1 MGDFITLLATKF
13 AEWLVGAAAVSK
25 GTFAAKAAIW
35 AAKTVIVGV
44 PLLMAGKALL
54 PKMDL
59 NSLLARSSMQRNPI
73 SSRKVVYG
81 RAKVGGTILYMSE
94 GTSGVAANRE
104 HLYMVTALSYKEID
118 SFEKIYA
125 NNEELTIDGSTGHVT
140 SPSRYYPNSNPRF
153 TFGVSSVMTG
163 TTTQT
168 LDTAVSSNTD
178 LTSSD
183 QFKGI
188 ACLQFWMAYDPEVF
202 TSGIPNVT
210 ALVKGRKV
218 LDFRTS
224 TTAWSDNPALII
236 YDYLTDTDYGLGVPV
251 SRIDTTS
258 FTAAA
263 NTCEEQV
270 ALDTDPVTYENRYT
284 CNGVIDTAA
293 TIANNLEMLLS
304 SCVGNLSYVDGKYKL
319 RVGEWVAPTQ
329 TITEE
334 DLRGAVSLITKP
346 SRREVFNTVKGIIV
360 TEASNWQPA
369 DYPEVKN
376 TAAITAAGEE
386 IKSELPLPFTSSSS
400 MAQRI
405 AKIYLN
411 KNLQDYTLT
420 LPLKLSQFSLEPNDT
435 VNVTLEKSFG
445 FKNKIFEVVEW
456 KFGTSNGE
464 NGELVLG
471 VDVTLRE
478 TASSVYSWAATDET
492 AMPETTAPTITK
504 IENVDAPS
512 FSLAAITTK
521 KADDGTLIDGVE
533 CNITDPTDNRHVVE
547 YDVAYKKSSDSNFTE
562 ISVLRDSN

>member
-1 MGDFITLLATKF
+1 MGDFVTLLATKF
-13 AEWLVGAAAVSK
+13 AEFLVGSSAVK
-25 GTFAAKAAIW
+25 AGTFAAKATIW

-81 RAKVGGTILYMSE
+81 RAKVGGTIVYMSE
-94 GTSGVAANRE
+94 GTSGVASDRE
-104 HLYMVTALSYKEID
+104 HLYMITALSYKEID

-125 NNEELTIDGSTGHVT
+125 NNEELTIDPTNGRVT
-140 SPSRYYPNSNPRF
+140 SPSRYYPNSQARWNF
-153 TFGVSSVMTG
+153 VTNMTG

-168 LDTAVSSNTD
+168 LDSTVTTYTD
-178 LTSSD
+178 LTSAD
-183 QFKGI
+183 QFKEI

-218 LDFRTS
+218 LDFRTG

-236 YDYLTDTDYGLGVPV
+236 YDYLTDTDYGLAVPT
-251 SRIDTTS
+251 SRMDTTS

-270 ALDTDPVTYENRYT
+270 DLNTDPVTTENRYT

-293 TIANNLEMLLS
+293 TINNNLEMLLS
-304 SCVGNLSYVDGKYKL
+304 SCVGNLAYIDGKYKL
-319 RVGEWVAPTQ
+319 TVGQYVAPTQ
-329 TITEE
+329 TITED

-346 SRREVFNTVKGIIV
+346 SRREVFNVVKGIIV
-360 TEASNWQPA
+360 TEETNWQPA

-376 TAAITAAGEE
+376 AAAITAAGEE

-420 LPLKLSQFSLEPNDT
+420 LPLKLTQFKLEPNDT

-456 KFGTSNGE
+456 KFGSSNGSNGE
-464 NGELVLG
+464 IILG

-478 TASSVYSWAATDET
+478 TSSSVYDWAATDET
-492 AMPETTAPTITK
+492 PMPETTAPTITK
-504 IENVDAPS
+504 IESVDAPT
-512 FSLAAITTK
+512 FSLTAITTK
-521 KADDGTLIDGVE
+521 KAEDGTLFDGVE
-533 CNITDPTDNRHVVE
+533 CSITDPTNNRHVVE
-547 YDVAYKKSSDSNFTE
+547 YDVAYKKSTDTNFTE

>member
-1 MGDFITLLATKF
+1 MGDFVTMLATKF
-13 AEWLVGAAAVSK
+13 AEWLVGSAAVK
-25 GTFAAKAAIW
+25 AGTFAAKAAIW
-35 AAKTVIVGV
+35 AAITVTVGV

-59 NSLLARSSMQRNPI
+59 NSLLARSSMQRSPI
-73 SSRKVVYG
+73 ASRKVVYG

-94 GTSGVAANRE
+94 GTSGVASNRE

-125 NNEELTIDGSTGHVT
+125 NNEELTIGGGGHVT
-140 SPSRYYPNSNPRF
+140 SPSRYYPNSNSRF
-153 TFGVSSVMTG
+153 TFVTNMTG
-163 TTTQT
+163 TTTQS
-168 LDTAVSSNTD
+168 LDSTVYNNTD
-178 LTSSD
+178 LTVSD
-183 QFKGI
+183 GFLGI

-210 ALVKGRKV
+210 ALVKGRKI

-224 TTAWSDNPALII
+224 TTAWSDNPALVI
-236 YDYLTDTDYGLGVPV
+236 YDYLTDADYGLGVPV

-270 ALDTDPVTYENRYT
+270 ALNTDPVTYENRYT

-293 TIANNLEMLLS
+293 TISNNLEMLLS
-304 SCVGNLSYVDGKYKL
+304 SCVGNLSYIDGKYKL

-329 TITEE
+329 TINEE
-334 DLRGAVSLITKP
+334 DLRGAISLITKP
-346 SRREVFNTVKGIIV
+346 SRREVFNSVSGIFV
-360 TEASNWQPA
+360 TQESNYQPA

-376 TAAITAAGEE
+376 NAAITAAGEE
-386 IKSELPLPFTSSSS
+386 IKSQLPLPFTNSSP

-420 LPLKLSQFSLEPNDT
+420 LPLKLTQFSLEPNDT
-435 VNVTLEKSFG
+435 VNVTLEKSLG
-445 FKNKIFEVVEW
+445 FKNKIFEVASW
-456 KFGTSNGE
+456 KFGTSSGE
-464 NGELVLG
+464 NGEMVLG

-478 TASSVYSWAATDET
+478 TASSVYDWAATDET
-492 AMPETTAPTITK
+492 AMPETAAPTVTK

-512 FSLAAITTK
+512 FSLTAITTK

-533 CNITDPTDNRHVVE
+533 CNITDPTNNRHVVE

>member
-1 MGDFITLLATKF
+1 MGDFVTLLATKF
-13 AEWLVGAAAVSK
+13 AEFLVGSSAVK
-25 GTFAAKAAIW
+25 AGTFAAKAAIF

-73 SSRKVVYG
+73 SSRKIVYG

-94 GTSGVAANRE
+94 GTSGVAENRE

-118 SFEKIYA
+118 SFEKVYA
-125 NNEELTIDGSTGHVT
+125 NNEELTIDPTNGRVT
-140 SPSRYYPNSNPRF
+140 APSRYYPNSQPRF
-153 TFGVSSVMTG
+153 NVVKNMTG

-168 LDTAVSSNTD
+168 LDSTVYNNTD
-178 LTSSD
+178 LTVSD
-183 QFKGI
+183 QFKEI
-188 ACLQFWMAYDPEVF
+188 ACLQFWMAYDPDVF

-218 LDFRTS
+218 LDFRTG

-236 YDYLTDTDYGLGVPV
+236 YDYLTDTDYGLAVPT

-270 ALDTDPVTYENRYT
+270 DLDTDPVTTENRYAA
-284 CNGVIDTAA
+284 NGVIDTAA
-293 TIANNLEMLLS
+293 TISNNLEMLLS
-304 SCVGNLSYVDGKYKL
+304 SCVGSLSYIDGKYKL
-319 RVGEWVAPTQ
+319 RVGEYVAPTK
-329 TITEE
+329 TITED
-334 DLRGAVSLITKP
+334 DLRGAISLITKP
-346 SRREVFNTVKGIIV
+346 SRREVFNVVKGIIV
-360 TEASNWQPA
+360 TEESNFQPT

-376 TAAITAAGEE
+376 AAAITAAGEE
-386 IKSELPLPFTSSSS
+386 IKSELPLPFTSSPS

-405 AKIYLN
+405 AKIYLE

-420 LPLKLSQFSLEPNDT
+420 LPLKLTQFALEPNDT
-435 VNVTLEKSFG
+435 VEVTMQKSLG

-456 KFGTSNGE
+456 KFGSSNGD
-464 NGELVLG
+464 NGEIVLG

-478 TASSVYSWAATDET
+478 TAASVYNWSATEET
-492 AMPETTAPTITK
+492 PMPETTAPTITK
-504 IENVDAPS
+504 IQEVAAPS

-521 KADDGTLIDGVE
+521 KAEDGTLVDGCE
-533 CNITDPTDNRHVVE
+533 CSITDPTDNRHVVE

>member
-1 MGDFITLLATKF
+1 MGEFVTMLATKF
-13 AEWLVGAAAVSK
+13 AEWLVGSAAVK
-25 GTFAAKAAIW
+25 AGTFAAKAAIW

-44 PLLMAGKALL
+44 PLLIAGKALL

-59 NSLLARSSMQRNPI
+59 QAMLARSSMQRNPI
-73 SSRKVVYG
+73 STRKVVYG
-81 RAKVGGTILYMSE
+81 RARVGGTIVYMSE
-94 GTSGVAANRE
+94 GTSGVASDRE
-104 HLYMVTALSYKEID
+104 HLYMVTAMAYKEID

-125 NNEELTIDGSTGHVT
+125 NNEELTISAGTVT
-140 SPSRYYPNSNPRF
+140 APARYYPNSLSRF
-153 TFGVSSVMTG
+153 NVVTDMTG
-163 TTTQT
+163 TSTQT
-168 LDTAVSSNTD
+168 LNSTTTDHTD

-183 QFKGI
+183 QFKDI

-210 ALVKGRKV
+210 ALVKGRKI

-224 TTAWSDNPALII
+224 TTAWSDNPALVI

-284 CNGVIDTAA
+284 CNGVVDTAA
-293 TIANNLEMLLS
+293 TVANNLEMLLS
-304 SCVGNLSYVDGKYKL
+304 SCVGSLSYVDGKYKL
-319 RVGEWVAPTQ
+319 NVGGYVAPTT
-329 TITEE
+329 TITEA

-346 SRREVFNTVKGIIV
+346 SRREIFNSVKGIFIG
-360 TEASNWQPA
+360 ELSNWQPS
-369 DYPEVKN
+369 DYPEISN
-376 TAAITAAGEE
+376 SAAITAAGET
-386 IKSELPLPFTSSSS
+386 IRSELPLPFTATPS

-411 KNLQDYTLT
+411 RNLQDYTLT
-420 LPLKLSQFSLEPNDT
+420 LPLKLTQFALEPSDT
-435 VNVTLEKSFG
+435 VQVTLEKSFG
-445 FKNKIFEVVEW
+445 FKNKIFEVVDW
-456 KFGTSNGE
+456 KFGTTNGDNGE
-464 NGELVLG
+464 KVLG

-478 TASSVYSWAATDET
+478 TNSNIYDWSASDEAAFTETD
-492 AMPETTAPTITK
+492 PPTVTK
-504 IENVDAPS
+504 INEVAVPT

-521 KADDGTLIDGVE
+521 KAEDGTLVDGCE
-533 CNITDPTDNRHVVE
+533 CTISDPTDNRHVVE
-547 YDVAYKKSSDSNFTE
+547 YDIQYKKSTDSTFET